1 MMAST
6 TSMTPGTRPLADF
19 AGTIVLVGAGKM
31 GSAMLEA
38 WLALGLPPASV
49 VVLEPQPSRE
59 LGTLTSRGLQL
70 NPAITAAR
78 EASAIIVAVKPQVA
92 PEVVP
97 TLRPYFGAG
106 TVLVSIMA
114 GRTLGFIE
122 GALAQRAA
130 LVRAMPNTP
139 ALIGAGISGLY
150 AMSGVDGE
158 GRTRASSALEAVGGI
173 LWCEREEDLDSITAV
188 SGSGPAYVF
197 YFIEALEQA
206 ARDLGFEP
214 TQARR
219 LALATFSGATRLAEQ
234 SDSEPA
240 VLRAQVTS
248 KGGTTERAI
257 AALDNATVKAAI
269 VDAVRAAA
277 ARACELGDFFGN
289 ER

>member
-1 MMAST
+1 MNISFVGGGNMARALIGGLVARGGASNAF
-6 TSMTPGTRPLADF
+6 SVVDVDADARATIAARF
-19 AGTIVLVGAGKM
+19 GVATFTEIEPAAVANAELIVL
-31 GSAMLEA
+31 
-38 WLALGLPPASV
+38 
-49 VVLEPQPSRE
+49 
-59 LGTLTSRGLQL
+59 
-70 NPAITAAR
+70 
-78 EASAIIVAVKPQVA
+78 AVKPQNVRLVA
-92 PEVVP
+92 RELATLLKRQVV
-97 TLRPYFGAG
+97 LSIAAG
-106 TVLVSIMA
+106 IRLTDLS
-114 GRTLGFIE
+114 RWLLGY
-122 GALAQRAA
+122 RR

-150 AMSGVDGE
+150 AMAGVDGE
-158 GRTRASSALEAVGGI
+158 GRTRASSVLEAVGGI

-206 ARDLGFEP
+206 ARDIGFEP
-214 TQARR
+214 PQARR

-240 VLRAQVTS
+240 ILRAQVTS

-257 AALDNATVKAAI
+257 ASLDNAAVKAAI

-277 ARACELGDFFGN
+277 ARARELGDFFGN